1 MDVNSGHRLVLH
13 DFIVVTYL
21 TCYFFTVFVDHV
33 LYAFNVVCR
42 TPIRHVSSSNGWT
55 RTHAH
60 VAVQQHHLSMKGL
73 PDIRPRPQLQEMK
86 GMRLMQGKQKHGSS
100 SEQRSARLKKL
111 SSHSGLPKTR
121 SISIGQLYFSLGL
134 WLAFILYC
142 LLLLGAMAIHDCVCH
157 DPLTITCVM

>member
-1 MDVNSGHRLVLH
+1 MAICEIWIGMWKGPPYLSIISVGGSMDVNSGHRLVLH

-60 VAVQQHHLSMKGL
+60 VAVQQHHLSMIGL
-73 PDIRPRPQLQEMK
+73 LDIRLRP
-86 GMRLMQGKQKHGSS
+86 
-100 SEQRSARLKKL
+100 
-111 SSHSGLPKTR
+111 
-121 SISIGQLYFSLGL
+121 
-134 WLAFILYC
+134 
-142 LLLLGAMAIHDCVCH
+142 
-157 DPLTITCVM
+157 